1 MKQCIHVA
9 IFDCK
14 NGYKQSQKSL
24 PVTFVSL
31 YYEIPL
37 QSLHMSSGLEIRS
50 PSLLILKELLSKSK
64 RINWS
69 YASVLANYGY
79 YMMTMVDVGAI
90 LIVLVN
96 VDPFHHSLVA
106 KK

>member
-37 QSLHMSSGLEIRS
+37 QRLHMSSGLEIRS
-50 PSLLILKELLSKSK
+50 PSLLILK
-64 RINWS
+64 RAFI
-69 YASVLANYGY
+69 
-79 YMMTMVDVGAI
+79 AI
-90 LIVLVN
+90 KMNQPGLMQVY
-96 VDPFHHSLVA
+96 
-106 KK
+106 

>member
-1 MKQCIHVA
+1 MKQCIQVA

-37 QSLHMSSGLEIRS
+37 QRLHMSSGLEIRS
-50 PSLLILKELLSKSK
+50 PSLLILKSFYRNQNESTGLMQV
-64 RINWS
+64 
-69 YASVLANYGY
+69 Y
-79 YMMTMVDVGAI
+79 
-90 LIVLVN
+90 
-96 VDPFHHSLVA
+96 
-106 KK
+106 